1 MPSLGMADING
12 FTSPWRCLVIEDDE
26 ANAGHIAKA
35 FREQGY
41 EVQVC
46 GDGSEALRLGLAE
59 TWDLVILDRMLRDGV
74 DGLAV
79 LAELRRRG
87 RAMPVLVVSALSDLD
102 QRVRGLKAGGDD
114 YLTKPFEISELLA
127 RAEAVIRR
135 CRPPAPNRKLEVAD
149 LSLDL
154 FTRKAERAGRVI
166 PLQPRELKLLAFF
179 MSHCGQ
185 VLTRKMLL
193 EAVWDYRFDPRTN
206 VIDVHVS
213 RLRNKIEQPGEA
225 QLIHTERGVGYR
237 MHAPAETRQDSA
249 G

>member
-59 TWDLVILDRMLRDGV
+59 TWDPHVARW
-74 DGLAV
+74 
-79 LAELRRRG
+79 RRRTRGAG
-87 RAMPVLVVSALSDLD
+87 RTEPARPRDAGAGR
-102 QRVRGLKAGGDD
+102 QRAERSRPEGARTPAGGDD

-135 CRPPAPNRKLEVAD
+135 CRPPALNRKLEVAD

-154 FTRKAERAGRVI
+154 FTARRERGPII
-166 PLQPRELKLLAFF
+166 PLQPREPAAR
-179 MSHCGQ
+179 
-185 VLTRKMLL
+185 VLHEPLRPD
-193 EAVWDYRFDPRTN
+193 ADAQDAAG
-206 VIDVHVS
+206 S
-213 RLRNKIEQPGEA
+213 RLGLPPIPGP
-225 QLIHTERGVGYR
+225 T
-237 MHAPAETRQDSA
+237 
-249 G
+249 